1 MPRLINRLNPIA
13 ALCVTIALG
22 AGLLESSGFTGR
34 SLAQAPQPNPAN
46 GQLPMAKF
54 AGDPTCLCPPNLPST
69 PELPRRRDA
78 GPEAV
83 GEFVKGLSTNDST
96 FDVLV
101 GQGRV
106 LTTKVDLVAA
116 RGRAT
121 VSVGDPSIVD
131 FAVLNARQIRIV
143 GKKLGV
149 TDVTIVTSDIPAEG
163 QTYSFEVRVMADLQI
178 LQCQLQSSFPDARLK
193 LSQIR
198 DSIVVEGQARDSVQ
212 VAKIMET
219 IQSYATWVVSNYSRQ
234 TNGQPNQQS
243 NTQQS
248 QQPGAVPSIAAP
260 NQSQQF
266 AGSGNNSTQ
275 NQSNGGNQQGNE
287 PVRVI
292 NLITVPGS
300 KQVLLKVRV
309 AELNRT
315 AFRQIGTDF
324 LYHNQGKA
332 AVGTQIGGAQSPL
345 NAMNG
350 ILDILRPDTA
360 TAFGIFGSA
369 DFAVVFS
376 ALRRNELL
384 KILAEP
390 NLVALN
396 GHAANFLAG
405 GEFPVPVPQASG
417 GAGIAPTV
425 TVQFK
430 EFGVKLG
437 FLPTILD
444 GDVIRVAVDPE
455 VSTIDFAIGATL
467 VAGGTPVPGLNVRRA
482 HTVVEMREGQ
492 TLAMAGLLQLT
503 LDGTTNRI
511 PGLGD
516 LPVLGPFFSNTTGR
530 RVEKELIVL
539 VTPHLV
545 EPMNQCQVG
554 PSPGDD
560 IKTPADLEFY
570 LYNQIEGQRVDWRAT
585 TQYQHRTNDTKRL
598 LRLEAANVRGP
609 HGFSE

>member
-1 MPRLINRLNPIA
+1 MPCLTNRLNPIA

-34 SLAQAPQPNPAN
+34 SQAQEPKQNPAV
-46 GQLPMAKF
+46 GQLPMPKF
-54 AGDPTCLCPPNLPST
+54 AVDPTCVCPPKIPPAPNMDPKPL
-69 PELPRRRDA
+69 A
-78 GPEAV
+78 GPGAV
-83 GEFVKGLSTNDST
+83 RDFLNGISITDST
-96 FDVLV
+96 FDLLV
-101 GQGRV
+101 GQGRI
-106 LTTKVDLVAA
+106 LTTKNAIVIQ
-116 RGRAT
+116 GGPRAT
-121 VSVGDPSIVD
+121 VSVGDPAIVD
-131 FAVLNARQIRIV
+131 FTLLSERQIRLV

-149 TDVTIVTSDIPAEG
+149 TDMTIVTADN
-163 QTYSFEVRVMADLQI
+163 QTYSFEVRVMADLQV
-178 LQCQLQSSFPDARLK
+178 LQCQLQSLFPDARLK
-193 LSQIR
+193 LSQLR

-212 VAKIMET
+212 VVKITET
-219 IQSYATWVVSNYSRQ
+219 IRLYMSWVVSNYSRQ
-234 TNGQPNQQS
+234 ANGQGNQQS
-243 NTQQS
+243 NTQQG
-248 QQPGAVPSIAAP
+248 QQPVAAPAPGAP
-260 NQSQQF
+260 NQPQQVPV
-266 AGSGNNSTQ
+266 NVSTQ
-275 NQSNGGNQQGNE
+275 VQSGGGDQENNE

-315 AFRQIGTDF
+315 AFRQIGTNL
-324 LYHNQGKA
+324 LYLNQGKA
-332 AVGTQIGGAQSPL
+332 AVGTQIGGVQSPL

-360 TAFGIFGSA
+360 TAFGIFSSA

-417 GAGIAPTV
+417 GTGVASTV

-560 IKTPADLEFY
+560 LKTPTDLEFY